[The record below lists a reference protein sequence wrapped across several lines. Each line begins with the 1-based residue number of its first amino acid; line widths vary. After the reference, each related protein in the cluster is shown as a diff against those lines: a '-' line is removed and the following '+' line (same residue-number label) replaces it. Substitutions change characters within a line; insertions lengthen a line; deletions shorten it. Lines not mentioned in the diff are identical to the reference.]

1 MNKFFII
8 FSLIIIVSSCG
19 TNNTKLNDISI
30 RESIEI
36 LASDEFEGRA
46 PGTEGGKLTKNYIA
60 KFYKENSLTPL
71 KNTYFLDVPA
81 VNINLQDKSFFS
93 ISFRNNDQK
102 LEPGKDIVF
111 WSKRTTE
118 YEKIRASDLVF
129 VGYGVVA
136 PEYNWN
142 DYDGIDVK
150 GKTVVMLINDPGFIT
165 ENPRL
170 FNGRAMTYYGRWVY
184 KFEEAA
190 RQGAA
195 GAIIIHDTEAASY
208 PWSVIESSWMGPQL
222 SSQRTPEQ
230 ITPVQLEGWIHKDK
244 LNELLEF
251 TGFNYQSLEE
261 IALTKTFKPFTLRGM
276 QLNSDI
282 YNDVNYFKS
291 HNMAAIKK
299 GSSRPDEIILFTA
312 HWDHMGINKSEEGDN
327 DNIYNGA
334 VDNATGVA
342 VILEL
347 AKRFSTIKT
356 DRSILFLATTLEES
370 GLIGSEYFANNSP
383 VPLKN
388 IVAGFNFDAV
398 FPSGATND
406 MVVIGYGSSELEDL
420 LEEELTNQGRYIN
433 PDPRPESG
441 LFYRSDHISFAKKG
455 VPMLWSNNGSDLVE
469 GGRDAGF
476 NLSYDYT
483 ANHYHQPSDEYSPD
497 WTMVGINQTV
507 DTVFNTSLKL
517 ANSDFWPNWYEGNE
531 FRSIRD
537 AQID

>member
-1 MNKFFII
+1 M
-8 FSLIIIVSSCG
+8 
-19 TNNTKLNDISI
+19 
-30 RESIEI
+30 
-36 LASDEFEGRA
+36 
-46 PGTEGGKLTKNYIA
+46 
-60 KFYKENSLTPL
+60 
-71 KNTYFLDVPA
+71 
-81 VNINLQDKSFFS
+81 
-93 ISFRNNDQK
+93 